1 LDLKFLMPECRKG
14 VTGTSKS
21 TARVVGNFPNR

>member
-1 LDLKFLMPECRKG
+1 LKFLMRECRKG